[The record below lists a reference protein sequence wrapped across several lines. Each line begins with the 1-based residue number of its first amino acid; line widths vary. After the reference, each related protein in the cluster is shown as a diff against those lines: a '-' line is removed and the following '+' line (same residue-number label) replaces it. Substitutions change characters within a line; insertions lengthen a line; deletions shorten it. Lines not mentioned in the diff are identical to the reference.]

1 MKERDDDRIEARLQ
15 MQAIEIDSFDASTAV
30 EFAENEVIVLQKRVQ
45 SLEQE
50 NRQVRA
56 DLRSY

>member
-30 EFAENEVIVLQKRVQ
+30 EFAENEVIVLQKRV
-45 SLEQE
+45 
-50 NRQVRA
+50 
-56 DLRSY
+56 